1 MKNAERTDWSLHK
14 KKNNNCHSLINHADS
29 FHCIAKEIKVQN
41 WIEKK
46 NLKIKEP
53 EGVIQL
59 F

>member
-1 MKNAERTDWSLHK
+1 MAL
-14 KKNNNCHSLINHADS
+14 